1 MGSSP
6 TADTVYE
13 IHTLC
18 SKGVE
23 MYISSGDVVAVSIAL
38 FASLFALVI
47 AFRRVYVLE
56 GQNVQLRRQLRGSK

>member
-1 MGSSP
+1 
-6 TADTVYE
+6 
-13 IHTLC
+13 
-18 SKGVE
+18 